1 MTFKISEKEIRSIIT
16 GLVSDED
23 WDEPELRKKL
33 ESVLAWL
40 ETMPDNERYVYLLGR
55 TPS

>member
-1 MTFKISEKEIRSIIT
+1 MTFKISEREIRNIIT

-33 ESVLAWL
+33 ESILAWM
-40 ETMPDNERYVYLLGR
+40 ETMPENQRYVYLLGR
-55 TPS
+55 DI